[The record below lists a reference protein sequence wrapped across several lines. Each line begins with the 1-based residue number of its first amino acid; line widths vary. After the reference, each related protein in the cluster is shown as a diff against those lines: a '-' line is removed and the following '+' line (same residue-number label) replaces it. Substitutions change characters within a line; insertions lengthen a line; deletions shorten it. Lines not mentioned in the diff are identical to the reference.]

1 MEVIIAKVIN
11 IKKEKNFSF
20 DYISSTA
27 IILSLV
33 LFFFV
38 SMITKPLKVEA
49 NQWIE
54 VTTTE
59 EGQQWWDLDSLNNTT
74 DGNIELL
81 TRFSPN
87 PNKNKESIITTVYLM
102 EIDCSNRLF
111 RDTQINGVQQFNKKW
126 NSTDSDELINGVI
139 NQSCSYKTS

>member
-1 MEVIIAKVIN
+1 MKVIIAKMIN
-11 IKKEKNFSF
+11 IKKEKHFSI
-20 DYISSTA
+20 DYIFTTA

-33 LFFFV
+33 LFFLI
-38 SMITKPLKVEA
+38 SMIKKPLKVEA

-54 VTTTE
+54 SPTTE

-126 NSTDSDELINGVI
+126 NSTDNDELINGVI
-139 NQSCSYKTS
+139 DQSCSYKAS

>member
-1 MEVIIAKVIN
+1 MEVIIAKMLN
-11 IKKEKNFSF
+11 IKKEKYLSLG
-20 DYISSTA
+20 YISSTA

-33 LFFFV
+33 LFFFI
-38 SMITKPLKVEA
+38 SMITESLKVEA

-54 VTTTE
+54 EPTTE

-74 DGNIELL
+74 DGSIELL

-87 PNKNKESIITTVYLM
+87 PNKNKESIITTVYMM

-111 RDTQINGVQQFNKKW
+111 RDTQINGFQQFNKKW
-126 NSTDSDELINGVI
+126 NSTDNDELINGVI

>member
-1 MEVIIAKVIN
+1 MEVIIAKMIN
-11 IKKEKNFSF
+11 NKTEKKFLF
-20 DYISSTA
+20 DYLYSTT

-33 LFFFV
+33 LLFFI
-38 SMITKPLKVEA
+38 SMITEPLKVEA

-54 VTTTE
+54 APTTE

-126 NSTDSDELINGVI
+126 NMTDNDELINGVI
-139 NQSCSYKTS
+139 DQSCSYKAS